1 MPVASLENATMA
13 SKTTKYIIGT
23 LLAMLSVGVIAAL
36 HKTIRAAL
44 AGDSTDSS
52 SETNTSS
59 PTRFKAQGDTI
70 DVSDDAVSP
79 AGIIVTKLEA
89 SNAPMTLTLTGK
101 SALNLESATH
111 VQPQFAGKIVSITP
125 KLGDIVKGPDE
136 PGGPT
141 VLCVIESN
149 DLAQAKS
156 NWLQA
161 KIQLKIDSDNLART
175 RELYKANVLS
185 EKSVIDAES
194 AVIKDQAALEAA
206 YQQLLI
212 FGLKQGEIDD
222 IEHQIGR
229 QRMDY
234 VITAPRSGVV
244 AEKDVSGGEI
254 ATPGNNLFVIADTK
268 TLWIVGDV
276 YEKDV
281 SRIKLGQPMD
291 VFFTSEPDRPRQCTI
306 NWISPVLDPN
316 THAVHIQ
323 GVLDNS
329 DGHILSDMYCT
340 IIVTISDGNDSLIVP
355 ADAVVRD
362 GTDEYTFVQTGHSGA
377 EAQYRLTPV
386 KTDSVDVGFGAS
398 QTASAAISSA
408 ARTTGSQG
416 QPSGLLRV
424 IDGLKPGDMMIT
436 SGAMGLYNEL
446 KEQANAQ

>member
-1 MPVASLENATMA
+1 MPARTRKIVIWTFCVIVAAGLIAVIHA
-13 SKTTKYIIGT
+13 S
-23 LLAMLSVGVIAAL
+23 M
-36 HKTIRAAL
+36 RAAF
-44 AGDSTDSS
+44 ASESS
-52 SETNTSS
+52 DASAQDASITSD
-59 PTRFKAQGDTI
+59 FKAQGNNLEI
-70 DVSDDAVSP
+70 SDEAMNP
-79 AGIIVTKLEA
+79 AGIVVTKVA
-89 SNAPMTLTLTGK
+89 SQDMPMTLTLTGK
-101 SALNLESATH
+101 SALNLDTATH

-125 KLGDIVKGPDE
+125 KLGDLVKGPGE

-161 KIQLKIDSDNLART
+161 KIQLKIDNDNLART
-175 RELYKANVLS
+175 RELYSSNVIS

-212 FGLKQGEIDD
+212 FGLKQNEIDD
-222 IEHQIGR
+222 IEHQIGK

-234 VITAPRSGVV
+234 VITSPRSGVV
-244 AEKDVSGGEI
+244 AEKDVAGGEI

-268 TLWIVGDV
+268 TLWVVGDV
-276 YEKDV
+276 YERDV
-281 SRIKLGQPMD
+281 SRIRLGQPMD
-291 VFFTSEPDRPRQCTI
+291 VYFTSDPNRARQCRI
-306 NWISPVLDPN
+306 DWISPVLDPN

-329 DGHILSDMYCT
+329 DGQILSDMYCT
-340 IIVTISDGNDSLIVP
+340 IVVTISQGKDSIVVP

-362 GTDEYTFVQTGHSGA
+362 GNDEFVFIETGHDGGDG
-377 EAQYRLTPV
+377 QYRLTPV

-398 QTASAAISSA
+398 ETAAAALSSA

-416 QPSGLLRV
+416 GASGHLRI
-424 IDGLKPGDMMIT
+424 IDGLKPGDMIVT
-436 SGAMGLYNEL
+436 SGALGLYNEM
-446 KEQANAQ
+446 KQQANSQ

>member
-1 MPVASLENATMA
+1 MLVMVRKLKTRAVVALVLVLIAVSGALFHKPILSAFAADNSA
-13 SKTTKYIIGT
+13 S
-23 LLAMLSVGVIAAL
+23 A
-36 HKTIRAAL
+36 
-44 AGDSTDSS
+44 
-52 SETNTSS
+52 SESNVSAQGN
-59 PTRFKAQGDTI
+59 FKAQGDTI
-70 DVSDDAVSP
+70 EVNDNAMGPASIAV
-79 AGIIVTKLEA
+79 AKVEA
-89 SNAPMTLTLTGK
+89 QNIPMTLTLTGK
-101 SALNLESATH
+101 SALNSETATH

-125 KLGDIVKGPDE
+125 KLGDVVKGPGE

-175 RELYKANVLS
+175 RELYKANVIS

-194 AVIKDQAALEAA
+194 AVIKDQASLEAA

-212 FGLKQGEIDD
+212 FGLKQNEIDD
-222 IEHQIGR
+222 IEHQIGK

-234 VITAPRSGVV
+234 VITAPRSGVIS
-244 AEKDVSGGEI
+244 EKDVSGGEI

-281 SRIKLGQPMD
+281 SRIKLGQPME
-291 VFFTSEPDRPRQCTI
+291 VFFTSEPDRPRLCKI

-340 IIVTISDGNDSLIVP
+340 IIVTISEGKDSIIVP

-362 GTDEYTFVQTGHSGA
+362 GTDAFVFVQTARNGA
-377 EAQYRLTPV
+377 DAEYRLTPV
-386 KTDSVDVGFGAS
+386 KTDSVDVGFGTS
-398 QTASAAISSA
+398 IASAAMSSA
-408 ARTTGSQG
+408 ARSAGSEGGNQG
-416 QPSGLLRV
+416 QSPGVLRIV
-424 IDGLKPGDMMIT
+424 EGLKPGDMIIT
-436 SGAMGLYNEL
+436 GGALGLYNEM
-446 KEQANAQ
+446 KQQANAQ